1 MPQISGLS
9 MKDVLLSS
17 NPVNT
22 MLGSFQKTLRNVIQ
36 LFSQVIPSKTI
47 SLEMIKSDV
56 WRDLSL
62 VYYKYEDGAQKK
74 AFRDILSEISERILE
89 GNWDSVY
96 RKLHSMETN
105 PTTIRL

>member
-1 MPQISGLS
+1 MTQISGLS
-9 MKDVLLSS
+9 LKDVLLSS

-22 MLGSFQKTLRNVIQ
+22 MLGVFHKILRKGIQ
-36 LFSQVIPSKTI
+36 FFSQVIPSKTI

-74 AFRDILSEISERILE
+74 AFREIVSEISERLLE

-96 RKLHSMETN
+96 RKLYSIETN